1 MEIDK
6 WDPAA
11 GHTGSYRWAMRAFKD
26 FPYPVSKCVRTR
38 VCVRATAPRACP
50 ITALTLVQ

>member
-38 VCVRATAPRACP
+38 ACVRATAPRACP